1 MSVWR
6 YEKAQVFGVR
16 LAALAGMFVF
26 MGLIIM
32 GRIFYLQIIEGD
44 KYTVLADKN
53 RTSVRHL
60 IPQRGVIFDR
70 QGRRLAENKKNFQ
83 AVLIREEAKDYKKT
97 LAAFER
103 LIPLSEEEHT
113 RILKE
118 VPHKK
123 AFMSVR
129 LKENLTFDEVAL
141 IQVNAPD
148 LPGIQIEEGL
158 MRHYPYGA
166 STAPVVGY
174 VSLVNAQ
181 DEALTSTNPF
191 LDIAG
196 YRIGRTGIEQAFE
209 ETLRGT
215 PGLERKEVNAF
226 GRSVRVLEKRS
237 PVAGEDLFLTLDA
250 ELQKYA
256 LSVLGDEA
264 AAAIVMDVKNGD
276 ILAFVSAPTYDAN
289 VFTMPISTKNWEKLL
304 YNKKRPLQNKALT
317 GVYSPGSIFKLVVAL
332 AGLESGDISE
342 NTSVTCTGKTKLND
356 HVFHCWRPYGHGKM
370 TVQSALMHSCDVYFY
385 EMAQRIGPEKIIETA
400 RRLGFGAKVQ
410 TDLPGEKSGL
420 VPTPEWKLAVKKD
433 AWRTGDTLNLSIGQG
448 FLNATPLQ
456 IVTAVAQIANGGYR
470 LTPRFIKKTAV
481 PASDDKVPLNKGEK
495 LGFDSYHVAL
505 VKKGMYDV
513 VNKERG
519 TAHGA
524 RFDLNGLKM
533 AGKTAST
540 QVRRITMKER
550 LEGIKSQDELPWEY
564 RDHAIFAAYAPADKP
579 RYAVVVLVEHGGGGA
594 RTAAPMAAKILKE
607 ALRRFMPR
615 AAGEKE

>member
-6 YEKAQVFGVR
+6 YEKAQVFGTR
-16 LAALAGMFVF
+16 LALLAVVFVL
-26 MGLIIM
+26 MGCVIM

-53 RTSVRHL
+53 RISVRRL
-60 IPQRGVIFDR
+60 VPQRGVVFDR

-83 AVLIREEAKDYKKT
+83 AVLVREEAKDYKKT

-103 LIPLSEEEHT
+103 LIPLSDEEHE
-113 RILKE
+113 RILKD
-118 VPHKK
+118 VRRKK

-158 MRHYPYGA
+158 MRHYPYGT

-174 VSLVNAQ
+174 VSLVNEQ
-181 DEALTSTNPF
+181 DEALTLNDPF
-191 LDIAG
+191 LEIAG
-196 YRIGRTGIEQAFE
+196 YRIGRTGVEQAFE

-226 GRSVRVLEKRS
+226 GRSVGMLEKY
-237 PVAGEDLFLTLDA
+237 PPKAGTDLFLTIDA
-250 ELQKYA
+250 ELQKHA
-256 LSVLGDEA
+256 LKILGNEA
-264 AAAIVMDVKNGD
+264 AAAVVMDVTNGD

-332 AGLESGDISE
+332 AGLESGDITE
-342 NTSVTCTGKTKLND
+342 KTTVECTGKTKLND
-356 HVFHCWRPYGHGKM
+356 HIFHCWKRHGHGKM
-370 TVQSALMHSCDVYFY
+370 TLQTALMHSCDVYFY
-385 EMAQRIGPEKIIETA
+385 EMAQKIGPEKIIETA
-400 RRLGFGAKVQ
+400 RRLGFGEKVQ

-420 VPTPEWKLAVKKD
+420 VPTPTWKLHAKKD

-470 LTPRFIKKTAV
+470 LHPTFIRQTAV
-481 PASDDKVPLNKGEK
+481 PASDAKAPKTNGEK
-495 LGFDSYHVAL
+495 LGFDPYHVAL

-550 LEGIKSQDELPWEY
+550 LQGVKSQDDLPWEY

-594 RTAAPMAAKILKE
+594 RTAAPMAAEILKE
-607 ALRRFMPR
+607 TLRRFMPQAVR
-615 AAGEKE
+615 GKE